1 MRKSKSYL
9 THFPVRSYHEADIL
23 SKESSWNILGY
34 VRSAGASGVSAD
46 QIVNEL
52 NLPATIVYTT
62 LKELRRL
69 EFVSILPRAM
79 RSKERKKRYICERPT
94 WGKYRVDPDFMSAIA
109 YEGVTKSFG
118 EKLRKP
124 LLETFSNLF
133 EEFREKTKLKPFVP
147 VPEESMICPIC
158 GRNHEATEF
167 VFAILLATIDTF
179 INDSHEFRKLLV
191 DKGYAR

>member
-1 MRKSKSYL
+1 MQKSKTYL

-34 VRSAGASGVSAD
+34 VRSAGASGVAAD
-46 QIVNEL
+46 EIMKGL
-52 NLPATIVYTT
+52 NLPPTIVYTT

-69 EFVSILPRAM
+69 EFVSVLPRIKN
-79 RSKERKKRYICERPT
+79 SKERKKRYVCERPT
-94 WGKYRVDPDFMSAIA
+94 WGKYRIDAPFMSAIA
-109 YEGVTKSFG
+109 YEGLTRSLG
-118 EKLRKP
+118 ERLRKP

-133 EEFREKTKLKPFVP
+133 EEFREKNKLKPFVP

-179 INDSHEFRKLLV
+179 INDSDEFRKLLV
-191 DKGYAR
+191 GKGYAR